1 MYNGRMKTNSHLL
14 KAVLLSLVFC
24 MYSGTGFAASPLDEQ
39 EWKRLE
45 QGEVLVTDTSVTGQ
59 DGVKRLRGTAVAIVD
74 TPPQAVWETIMDHD
88 RFGEFMPSVDAC
100 RIVEDNGRTRVV
112 FYELKIAWTE
122 ITYYLK
128 LHYDPETW
136 HVDGA
141 LDKSRPNK
149 IADTQVTWDLEP
161 LDGGTRTRVTYS
173 VYLDSGRFMPAFV
186 ERLLSKRQLPSVL
199 ESVRNRAV
207 SGGTW
212 KK

>member
-1 MYNGRMKTNSHLL
+1 MKRTIPSLV
-14 KAVLLSLVFC
+14 AVLLAVFPC
-24 MYSGTGFAASPLDEQ
+24 LCYGTAPAGSPHDEQ

-45 QGEVLVTDTSVTGQ
+45 QGEVLLTDTSVAGP
-59 DGVKRLRGTAVAIVD
+59 DGTKRLRGTAVAIID

-88 RFGEFMPSVDAC
+88 RFGEFMPSVDEC
-100 RIVEDNGRTRVV
+100 RIVEDDGRTRVV
-112 FYELKIAWTE
+112 FYRLQVAWTE

-161 LDGGTRTRVTYS
+161 LDGGTRTKLTYS

-186 ERLLSKRQLPSVL
+186 ERFLCKRQLPNVL